1 MPAHDWLHV
10 DAGTFHDFHHGWI
23 YEIKSALNGGML
35 PGGFYAMAE
44 QHAGQVIADV
54 LALHSGEENEDSGPD
69 DGGVAVLRAPPRVGR
84 KVVASASATY
94 RQLRKTIAIRHVSG
108 HRIVAMIEIVSPGN
122 KDRAKNVE
130 DFAEKAQAALR
141 AGIHLLLV
149 DLFPF
154 GTHDPHGMHGAI
166 WEQFDSEDYHPP
178 VNQPLMLASYDADQL
193 PEAYLVPF
201 AVGDTLTDMPLFLTH
216 NGHIDVPL
224 EATYQAAFQSVPAV
238 WRKVLEPGSRS
249 AMCDPHS

>member
-1 MPAHDWLHV
+1 MMPAHDWERV
-10 DAGTFHDFHHGWI
+10 DAGTFHHFHHGWI
-23 YEIKSALNGGML
+23 YEINSALNGGLL

-44 QHAGQVIADV
+44 QHAGRAIVDV
-54 LALHSGEENEDSGPD
+54 LALHSGEEEEDSGSD

-108 HRIVAMIEIVSPGN
+108 RRIVALIEILSPGN

-130 DFAEKAQAALR
+130 EFAEKAQAALR

-154 GTHDPHGMHGAI
+154 GVHDPHGMHGAI
-166 WEQFDSEDYHPP
+166 WEPFDPEDY
-178 VNQPLMLASYDADQL
+178 QPDDDKPLLLASYEADQL
-193 PEAYLVPF
+193 PEAYLEPF
-201 AVGDTLTDMPLFLTH
+201 AVGDSLADMPLFIRRGRYV
-216 NGHIDVPL
+216 NVPL
-224 EATYQAAFQSVPAV
+224 EQTYQAAFQSVPAV
-238 WRKVLEPGSRS
+238 WRKVLEPR
-249 AMCDPHS
+249 DDFTT